1 MSRHTQVA
9 DVMATAR
16 SSSTAP
22 VALHDGPAQVDQ
34 PWVWPVRQRVQH
46 HRDDHVSADLA
57 ERNKFGVSE
66 TMLAM
71 V

>member
-1 MSRHTQVA
+1 LVRSGHTRVG
-9 DVMATAR
+9 DVMATAH
-16 SSSTAP
+16 SSSTVP

-34 PWVWPVRQRVQH
+34 PLVWPVRQHVQH

-57 ERNKFGVSE
+57 ERNKIGVRS
-66 TMLAM
+66 